1 MAKTYIENIK
11 HTAVRNKI
19 FSLIDI
25 EKQQPIFEVIK
36 LSSGDYLP
44 TTAMINGDFPVYGG
58 GGQTS
63 KNHNQFNVIKRTF
76 GIGRVGA
83 RCGCVFE
90 ILPNSWVTDNAL
102 FALDISPEYDINFL
116 IEYLN
121 FKNINQFANTSAQPV
136 ISLKRMSNI
145 TIPIIDLNSQKEIVE
160 ILENFENRNFNIKND
175 KYGIKSIITL
185 TDVNESLSTELSQQL
200 QLVKKLRQQL
210 LQDAVQGKL
219 VDQNAD
225 DEPANNL
232 LQKIKAE
239 KEQLVNDK
247 KLKKEKELPQIKIE
261 ETPFDIPENWVWCR
275 LGELCTIITKG
286 SSPNWQGVKYVEEG
300 KGILYITS
308 KNVDSYKIDLTKAT
322 YVEEKFNEIE
332 PRSIL
337 KRGDL
342 LTNIVGASIGRTAL
356 FDLDAVANIN
366 QAVCILRIEN
376 KEFNKTYLLYLM
388 NSDFALKL
396 MSDSQFA
403 PGRAN
408 LSMGNISNF
417 PIPFP

>member
-219 VDQNAD
+219 VDQSRKGAACKRQ
-225 DEPANNL
+225 ET
-232 LQKIKAE
+232 QK
-239 KEQLVNDK
+239 
-247 KLKKEKELPQIKIE
+247 
-261 ETPFDIPENWVWCR
+261 
-275 LGELCTIITKG
+275 
-286 SSPNWQGVKYVEEG
+286 G
-300 KGILYITS
+300 KRVT
-308 KNVDSYKIDLTKAT
+308 
-322 YVEEKFNEIE
+322 
-332 PRSIL
+332 
-337 KRGDL
+337 
-342 LTNIVGASIGRTAL
+342 TN
-356 FDLDAVANIN
+356 
-366 QAVCILRIEN
+366 
-376 KEFNKTYLLYLM
+376 
-388 NSDFALKL
+388 
-396 MSDSQFA
+396 
-403 PGRAN
+403 
-408 LSMGNISNF
+408 
-417 PIPFP
+417 